1 MNQRPAKEEYAE
13 YYDQYVRLVPDGEI
27 SDILARQL
35 EQTSAYLSDI
45 PEQIG
50 NFRYAPDKWSLKE
63 VIGHINDNERIMAYR
78 LLRIARGDQTPLAG
92 YDQDDLMKG
101 VNFDSYTLTDLIE
114 DYLSVRRATLTLIR
128 GLTDEQASR
137 MGTANDIAISAR
149 SLAYIISGHE
159 THHINIIRERYRIN

>member
-13 YYDQYVRLVPDGEI
+13 YYDQYVRLVPEGKI

-78 LLRIARGDQTPLAG
+78 LLRIARGDKTSLAG
-92 YDQDDLMKG
+92 YDQDEFMKG
-101 VNFDSYTLTDLIE
+101 VNFDGYSLADLID
-114 DYLSVRRATLTLIR
+114 DYISVRKATLTLIR
-128 GLTDEQASR
+128 GLTDEQTSR
-137 MGTANDIAISAR
+137 SGTANDNAISAR
-149 SLAYIISGHE
+149 ALAYIISGHE